1 MEGKMKNLALIL
13 VSLFVGVGA
22 FAYDGGQDNG
32 DQDGQHGGQQDQQPN
47 YFGTWRSERPTSET
61 PYAIA
66 TGEVT
71 FDEDSITYESTCSYY
86 RGPVVKA
93 TVTAEVEYGDNMFYI
108 PRSVQVR
115 EDDHGFTCDA
125 FLSQGHYDIRMFGD
139 SKLVLFNRATGWRM
153 TFIR

>member
-1 MEGKMKNLALIL
+1 MKIFALIL
-13 VSLFVGVGA
+13 SLFVGVSA
-22 FAYDGGQDNG
+22 FAHDGGQGSG
-32 DQDGQHGGQQDQQPN
+32 DQDGQHDGQQDQQPN
-47 YFGTWRSERPTSET
+47 YFGTWKTELPTGET

-71 FDEDSITYESTCSYY
+71 FDQDSITYQSTCSYY

-93 TVTAEVEYGDNMFYI
+93 SVTAEVEYGDNELYI

-115 EDDHGFTCDA
+115 EENYGFTCDA
-125 FLSQGHYDIRMFGD
+125 FLSQGQYEIHMFGD
-139 SKLVLFNRATGWRM
+139 AKLVMFNRATGWRM